1 MLTGSKAGGGNNP
14 GTLLAGISFSMP
26 LINQSADYGI
36 DAAKKRAEAAH
47 LQRADALEARK
58 SRIAEVHEQ
67 AASAFDRARQTSAIL
82 RDTNQVRNAT
92 LQQWQQFARRSLF
105 DVMSAESEHYNLRV
119 AYINALHDG
128 QQASALLR
136 SLGLGISAW
145 LD

>member
-1 MLTGSKAGGGNNP
+1 M
-14 GTLLAGISFSMP
+14 
-26 LINQSADYGI
+26 
-36 DAAKKRAEAAH
+36 
-47 LQRADALEARK
+47 
-58 SRIAEVHEQ
+58 
-67 AASAFDRARQTSAIL
+67 
-82 RDTNQVRNAT
+82 RNAT